1 MEIAMNSSVCRKDFI
16 KSICTLGACSCV
28 GSLMIGIN
36 KACGQESTSS
46 KPGDPL
52 DKRAIK
58 RMEFSDQWVRRFINV
73 LDNTLDDETRKKVM
87 MNNGKICFQE
97 WIKSTN
103 QQIKVIPYEK
113 WAAWIKE
120 NVKDDSFQVDG
131 TIIYMQ
137 YMGSA
142 ETGQA
147 APENVCLCP
156 MVESKPVGLSK
167 TYCLCSI
174 GYNKEFL
181 EQTFGKP
188 VDVQLVDSVLYGGKR
203 CKFKITVS

>member
-1 MEIAMNSSVCRKDFI
+1 MNSSMYRREFT
-16 KSICTLGACSCV
+16 KSVCTLGACSCV
-28 GSLMIGIN
+28 GVLMIGIN
-36 KACGQESTSS
+36 KASGQQSTSS

-52 DKRAIK
+52 EKRAIK
-58 RMEFSDQWVRRFINV
+58 RMEFADLWVKRFINV
-73 LDNTLDDETRKKVM
+73 LDNTLDEETKKKVM
-87 MNNGKICFQE
+87 MTNGRNCYQE
-97 WIKSTN
+97 WIKSTG
-103 QQIKVIPYEK
+103 QQTEVVPYEK
-113 WAAWIKE
+113 WVARVRE
-120 NVKDDSFQVDG
+120 NVKDGSFQIDG
-131 TIIYMQ
+131 NIIYFQ

-156 MVESKPVGLSK
+156 MVESKPAGLSK
-167 TYCLCSI
+167 TYCLCSV
-174 GYNKEFL
+174 GYVKAMF